1 MVQDNTR
8 LLQQRVQCDQARSM
22 RAAAAW
28 AARLILVLHADD
40 LVVFPVVDLT
50 RLRAVVE
57 LVSLLLFACEA
68 VQRSRSGH
76 AVAADRWVHASYLH
90 TRNSARL
97 R

>member
-28 AARLILVLHADD
+28 AARLILVLHADG

-57 LVSLLLFACEA
+57 LVSLLLFAFLLSDLHE
-68 VQRSRSGH
+68 RFSR
-76 AVAADRWVHASYLH
+76 VVMQ
-90 TRNSARL
+90 TCI
-97 R
+97 